1 MEKKYKWKSKVE
13 TMNRKKEKREGNGKY
28 EGNETRG
35 MNRFGE
41 STNNEI
47 DTNETNEIKIKKSWK
62 WNVQCK
68 NTIGLNK
75 QIRRVYEKLERTR
88 VNPLNK

>member
-1 MEKKYKWKSKVE
+1 
-13 TMNRKKEKREGNGKY
+13 MNRKKEKREGNRKY

-47 DTNETNEIKIKKSWK
+47 DTNEMNEIKIK
-62 WNVQCK
+62 
-68 NTIGLNK
+68 
-75 QIRRVYEKLERTR
+75 RRVGNETYNARTR
-88 VNPLNK
+88 

>member
-13 TMNRKKEKREGNGKY
+13 TMNRKKEKREGNRKY

>member
-1 MEKKYKWKSKVE
+1 
-13 TMNRKKEKREGNGKY
+13 MNRKKEKREGNRKY

-47 DTNETNEIKIKKSWK
+47 DTNETNEIKIKKSRK
-62 WNVQCK
+62 
-68 NTIGLNK
+68 
-75 QIRRVYEKLERTR
+75 
-88 VNPLNK
+88 

>member
-1 MEKKYKWKSKVE
+1 
-13 TMNRKKEKREGNGKY
+13 MNRKKEKREGNGKY
-28 EGNETRG
+28 KGNETRG

-62 WNVQCK
+62 
-68 NTIGLNK
+68 
-75 QIRRVYEKLERTR
+75 
-88 VNPLNK
+88 